1 MTSLPSGLK
10 IWGEGWMGQQGPH
23 LDLVHISN
31 PSPGLSKSLL
41 ESLDIG
47 QVNRDVFCLMNYGL
61 KRGWWMLLPKGRKKE
76 ASVWD
81 GLCDQK
87 PSLTFG
93 YSSMSPCGCH
103 LGLLACI
110 LPTSGCQSLLVPYS
124 RTKTSAVPPCCLS
137 TRLSTCWQCLHT
149 QPVVLIWELQFV
161 RLSHVWGLSTD
172 RCSSARWYFS

>member
-1 MTSLPSGLK
+1 MASSVAG
-10 IWGEGWMGQQGPH
+10 GC
-23 LDLVHISN
+23 
-31 PSPGLSKSLL
+31 
-41 ESLDIG
+41 
-47 QVNRDVFCLMNYGL
+47 FCLKVG
-61 KRGWWMLLPKGRKKE
+61 KKE

-137 TRLSTCWQCLHT
+137 TSLSTCWQCLHT

-161 RLSHVWGLSTD
+161 RLSTCGVFLLTGVHLLVGTSHECVHTSACGASPLY
-172 RCSSARWYFS
+172 SSAFVHLCFSIRLSLPLRVTQS